1 MLNPKPVSHTNLEQ
15 IKEYFVNAPKHMSLA
30 QFTTT
35 YLWRHSTGLLF
46 DIQDDFLYLF
56 EKNYN
61 YAAPCPL
68 GNGDIFKALDK
79 VREFENSV
87 GGVNVVYCMDED
99 KKELLKTR
107 YDVTE
112 EDTLAEYVYNSK
124 ELIELSGKKYHDKRN
139 HLNQF
144 KYANDYTY
152 EKIDHKDIGL
162 VMDLLENWNK
172 KKENNTDLEV
182 EKSAITE
189 ILNYDIGIDYKAGA
203 IIVDDKVVA
212 FSIGE
217 RMCDDMA
224 CVYFEKADTD
234 IKGAFAIINNEF
246 VKNEFSDVLYINR
259 QEDLGLPGLMQAKM
273 SYNPVFKVKN
283 YSIKL

>member
-15 IKEYFVNAPKHMSLA
+15 IREYFVNAPKHMSLA

-68 GNGDIFKALDK
+68 GPGDLFKALDK
-79 VREFENSV
+79 VNEFERSV
-87 GGVNVVYCMDED
+87 GGINVVYCIDED
-99 KKELLKTR
+99 MKELLKER
-107 YDVTE
+107 YEVFE
-112 EDTLAEYVYNSK
+112 EDTLAEYVYDSK
-124 ELIELSGKKYHDKRN
+124 DLMELPGKKFHDKKN

-144 KYANDYTY
+144 KNANSYTY
-152 EKIDHKDIGL
+152 EKIDNNDIKL
-162 VMDLLENWNK
+162 VMDLLENWNEK
-172 KKENNTDLEV
+172 KASNNDLEV
-182 EKSAITE
+182 EKSAIAE
-189 ILNYDIGIDYKAGA
+189 ILNYDIGVDYKAGA
-203 IIVDDKVVA
+203 IRVDDKVVA

-217 RMCDDMA
+217 RICDDMA

-234 IKGAFAIINNEF
+234 IKGAFNIINNEF
-246 VKNEFSDVLYINR
+246 VKNEFPDVHYINR
-259 QEDLGLPGLMQAKM
+259 QEDLGLPGLIQAKM
-273 SYNPVFKVKN
+273 SYNPVFKVRN
-283 YSIKL
+283 YSIRL

>member
-46 DIQDDFLYLF
+46 DIQDDFLFLF

-68 GNGDIFKALDK
+68 GRGDLLKALDK

-87 GGVNVVYCMDED
+87 GGVNVVYCIDED
-99 KKELLKTR
+99 KKELLKGR
-107 YDVTE
+107 YEVTE

-124 ELIELSGKKYHDKRN
+124 DLIELSGKRYHDKRN

-144 KYANDYTY
+144 KYANDYKY

-162 VMDLLENWNK
+162 VMDLLENWNE
-172 KKENNTDLEV
+172 KKENNIDLEV

-203 IIVDDKVVA
+203 IRVENKVVA

-246 VKNEFSDVLYINR
+246 VKNEFPDVVYINR

-283 YSIKL
+283 YSIRL